1 MLSQMSTIDKN
12 GRVVLPKSM
21 LDALG
26 IASDSQVVIE
36 LTDAGIA
43 PLIFLDVNVFM
54 YAAGAPHPYKVPC
67 VKILSDAEQWHHAI
81 DQRRCGF

>member
-12 GRVVLPKSM
+12 GRVALPKPM

-36 LTDAGIA
+36 LTDAGIVIKSTNFTPSITQRIA
-43 PLIFLDVNVFM
+43 DMNLPVADWDEMEQEID
-54 YAAGAPHPYKVPC
+54 AG
-67 VKILSDAEQWHHAI
+67 
-81 DQRRCGF
+81 RRS